1 MWPLEQST
9 GWSLG
14 HSAHPLTTVDTA
26 TLNNTPAGTA
36 VLYTCKPRLDS
47 GHSVST
53 TVMHSACVSCVHR
66 IIYLLTFNISICQY
80 IEFQFMRTVCILVNL
95 SPVQHYCTVQ
105 GADVKITP
113 NLPLLPV
120 PARVVNLFSNWS
132 FIFVGDYVS
141 ASLGP
146 HSILN
151 GICQPQHKG
160 QNERSV
166 WLGLIGG
173 GAGIVPVWN
182 ILLLDSFSFS
192 VTKSFLTSGSCADR
206 VADRGEA
213 DWPRVLHTLTVQ
225 LGVAGGDVP
234 VQVVILFSHPGK
246 VSVRSQSA
254 ASLCF
259 QFPIIWRQRGDSRP
273 SLTRYNTTRTVKF
286 YQDPEDESLSCRGWR
301 RLPPTGESWAAAGL
315 NCYLE
320 LVPICPSAHFFG
332 SLYSFQQGADWPVR
346 CSVSSTSH

>member
-1 MWPLEQST
+1 MWLATSLTHGTDHRALSSVSAVPVQSSLAALFISLCWMWPLEHST

-53 TVMHSACVSCVHR
+53 TVMHSTCVSCVHR

-80 IEFQFMRTVCILVNL
+80 IEFQFMRTVYILVNL

-141 ASLGP
+141 ASLRATLHTQWNLSAATQRTEWKIGLAWIDRRWRRGLFP
-146 HSILN
+146 FEIFYCWTLLASQLQNHSSPL
-151 GICQPQHKG
+151 GVVLTEWLTE
-160 QNERSV
+160 ERLTDLV
-166 WLGLIGG
+166 FYIPWLY
-173 GAGIVPVWN
+173 
-182 ILLLDSFSFS
+182 S
-192 VTKSFLTSGSCADR
+192 SGS
-206 VADRGEA
+206 
-213 DWPRVLHTLTVQ
+213 L
-225 LGVAGGDVP
+225 
-234 VQVVILFSHPGK
+234 VVT
-246 VSVRSQSA
+246 SQ
-254 ASLCF
+254 
-259 QFPIIWRQRGDSRP
+259 
-273 SLTRYNTTRTVKF
+273 
-286 YQDPEDESLSCRGWR
+286 CR
-301 RLPPTGESWAAAGL
+301 
-315 NCYLE
+315 
-320 LVPICPSAHFFG
+320 
-332 SLYSFQQGADWPVR
+332 
-346 CSVSSTSH
+346 

>member
-1 MWPLEQST
+1 MWLATSLTHGTDHRALSSVSAVPVQSSLAALFISLCWMWPLEQST

-141 ASLGP
+141 ASLRATL
-146 HSILN
+146 HTQWNLSAATQRTEWKI
-151 GICQPQHKG
+151 
-160 QNERSV
+160 
-166 WLGLIGG
+166 GLAWIDRRRRRGLFPFE
-173 GAGIVPVWN
+173 IFY
-182 ILLLDSFSFS
+182 SFSFS

-246 VSVRSQSA
+246 VSVRSQSGL
-254 ASLCF
+254 SQQPLCVF
-259 QFPIIWRQRGDSRP
+259 SWQLSGDSVV
-273 SLTRYNTTRTVKF
+273 T
-286 YQDPEDESLSCRGWR
+286 
-301 RLPPTGESWAAAGL
+301 AG
-315 NCYLE
+315 
-320 LVPICPSAHFFG
+320 HH
-332 SLYSFQQGADWPVR
+332 
-346 CSVSSTSH
+346 SH

>member
-151 GICQPQHKG
+151 GICQPPHKG

-173 GAGIVPVWN
+173 GAGDCSRLKYF
-182 ILLLDSFSFS
+182 ILLASLLQNHSSPLG
-192 VTKSFLTSGSCADR
+192 VVLTEWLTEERLTDLVFYIPWLYSSGS
-206 VADRGEA
+206 
-213 DWPRVLHTLTVQ
+213 L
-225 LGVAGGDVP
+225 
-234 VQVVILFSHPGK
+234 VVT
-246 VSVRSQSA
+246 SQ
-254 ASLCF
+254 
-259 QFPIIWRQRGDSRP
+259 
-273 SLTRYNTTRTVKF
+273 
-286 YQDPEDESLSCRGWR
+286 CR
-301 RLPPTGESWAAAGL
+301 
-315 NCYLE
+315 
-320 LVPICPSAHFFG
+320 
-332 SLYSFQQGADWPVR
+332 
-346 CSVSSTSH
+346 